1 MHDDPASAVLAAQYR
16 HGAQRFAREIEQ
28 GLVLGAE
35 ILGSPGAG
43 RYMNASATG
52 AIDRIIAG
60 PMQPS
65 PRILFVPVSGPSGMG
80 EFARARS
87 LADALRAR
95 WPQVETHFLLHRE
108 APYAKNFHHPLTLL
122 PASPT
127 LCTSE
132 VRSVIESW
140 RPQVVV
146 FDNAG
151 RTAQLRA
158 AHRCGAR
165 VVYIS
170 SRGRQRYKA
179 FRLHWMR
186 LLDDHWIS
194 YPAMI
199 AGAPGPIERLKLRV
213 LGRPQLR
220 FLDAV
225 LAPADPFAADALLED
240 FGDPQLLI
248 VPGGGSGFHDSAMTP
263 QHFARWGETL
273 AAAGHRVVFVGGPA
287 FKDYVPNSPM
297 RVLRGVGGG
306 ALRALIERS
315 EIVLVNGG
323 DTLLQAMVLGKACVT
338 VPIAGDQAERIAR
351 CVALAAVR
359 APVPEG
365 DEVVAACRA
374 LLTDAAAR
382 AALESRVR
390 AIDLED
396 ALPSILDR
404 LGDHL
409 FGDQLGFS
417 SISSR

>member
-1 MHDDPASAVLAAQYR
+1 MH
-16 HGAQRFAREIEQ
+16 
-28 GLVLGAE
+28 
-35 ILGSPGAG
+35 
-43 RYMNASATG
+43 T
-52 AIDRIIAG
+52 
-60 PMQPS
+60 S

-95 WPQVETHFLLHRE
+95 WPQVEAHFVLHRE
-108 APYAKNFHHPLTLL
+108 APYAHGFHYPVTLL

-127 LCTSE
+127 LCTAE
-132 VRSVIESW
+132 VQAVIESL
-140 RPQVVV
+140 RPNVVV

-151 RTAQLRA
+151 RTGQLRTA
-158 AHRCGAR
+158 RRCGAR

-199 AGAPGPIERLKLRV
+199 TGALGVTERLKLRF
-213 LGRPQLR
+213 LDQPQLR

-225 LAPADPFAADALLED
+225 LAPADAVTAAELLGD

-273 AAAGHRVVFVGGPA
+273 ARAGHRVVFVAGPA
-287 FKDYVPNSPM
+287 FNDWTPADARM
-297 RVLRGVGGG
+297 RVVRGVSGG
-306 ALRALIERS
+306 ALRALLERTQV
-315 EIVLVNGG
+315 VLVNGG

-338 VPIAGDQAERIAR
+338 VPIAGDQAARIAR
-351 CVALAAVR
+351 CAALGAVC
-359 APVPEG
+359 APDPRRG
-365 DEVVAACRA
+365 GSNSTDIAGCEVVTACRD
-374 LLTDAAAR
+374 LLLDSNAR
-382 AALESRVR
+382 GALESRVR
-390 AIDLED
+390 ATGLQD
-396 ALPSILDR
+396 ALPAVLDR

-409 FGDQLGFS
+409 GLR
-417 SISSR
+417 SINA

>member
-1 MHDDPASAVLAAQYR
+1 MH
-16 HGAQRFAREIEQ
+16 
-28 GLVLGAE
+28 
-35 ILGSPGAG
+35 
-43 RYMNASATG
+43 T
-52 AIDRIIAG
+52 
-60 PMQPS
+60 S

-95 WPQVETHFLLHRE
+95 WPQVETHFVLHRD
-108 APYAKNFHHPLTLL
+108 APYAHGFHHPVTLL

-127 LCTSE
+127 LCTPE
-132 VRSVIESW
+132 VRAVIESW
-140 RPQVVV
+140 RPNVAV

-158 AHRCGAR
+158 ARRCGAR
-165 VVYIS
+165 VVYVS

-199 AGAPGPIERLKLRV
+199 TGALGLLERGKLRL
-213 LGRPQLR
+213 LGQPQLR

-225 LAPADPFAADALLED
+225 LPAADPAAVDALLGD
-240 FGDPQLLI
+240 FGEPQLVI

-273 AAAGHRVVFVGGPA
+273 ALAGHRVVFVAGPA
-287 FKDYVPNSPM
+287 FKDWTTDSPM

-306 ALRALIERS
+306 ALRALLERTQV
-315 EIVLVNGG
+315 VLVNGG
-323 DTLLQAMVLGKACVT
+323 DTLLQAMVLGKPCVA

-351 CVALAAVR
+351 CAALGAIR
-359 APVPEG
+359 APEG
-365 DEVVAACRA
+365 DTVFAACRE
-374 LLTDAAAR
+374 LLIDPAAR

-390 AIDLED
+390 ATGLED
-396 ALPSILDR
+396 ALPAVLDR

-409 FGDQLGFS
+409 GLR
-417 SISSR
+417 SIKS